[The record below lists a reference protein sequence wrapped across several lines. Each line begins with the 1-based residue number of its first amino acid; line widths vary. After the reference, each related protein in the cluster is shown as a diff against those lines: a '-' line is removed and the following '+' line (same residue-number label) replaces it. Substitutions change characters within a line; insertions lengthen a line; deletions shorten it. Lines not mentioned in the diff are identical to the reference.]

1 MFSTLLKTYFQ
12 NDPKINY
19 IIGILQDQIIQT
31 KKTEKKEFL
40 KLLCIASI
48 KPLSKHISRFLTI
61 MQSCIAEEN
70 SMLFTFI
77 ANIYGEIVDKIIN
90 TNTSMS
96 NNNSNLNIDNF
107 LNSNLKNPN
116 LILSEKEKE
125 NDNIDVNNLNKS
137 YELFQGF
144 CIYNMKQDSKA
155 NQICGSLCLTA
166 LIETCPNVLQ
176 PQYLKYLWENLVLF
190 IDLPNYQA
198 KSELLNSLISLIFA
212 AENLFKPFATVT
224 LYKIL
229 DYLTDNDWFKRKLAL
244 NVVYTLVIYCQEEIV
259 SLKGHIIEFLKVLKS
274 DKVCLFPYLF

>member
-1 MFSTLLKTYFQ
+1 MFTTLLKTYSQ
-12 NDPKINY
+12 NDPKMNY
-19 IIGILQDQIIQT
+19 IIGIIQDQISLV
-31 KKTEKKEFL
+31 KKAEKKEFL
-40 KLLCIASI
+40 KLLSIAAI
-48 KPLSKHISRFLTI
+48 KPLSKHVSRFLTI
-61 MQSCIAEEN
+61 LQSCIADEN

-90 TNTSMS
+90 TNNIND
-96 NNNSNLNIDNF
+96 NNYYNH
-107 LNSNLKNPN
+107 SNLKNLN
-116 LILSEKEKE
+116 ISTSEKEKE
-125 NDNIDVNNLNKS
+125 INGNLNLNS
-137 YELFQGF
+137 LYEMFQGF
-144 CIYNMKQDSKA
+144 CIYNMKQDSKS

-176 PQYLKYLWENLVLF
+176 PQYLKYLWENIVLF

-274 DKVCLFPYLF
+274 DKVC